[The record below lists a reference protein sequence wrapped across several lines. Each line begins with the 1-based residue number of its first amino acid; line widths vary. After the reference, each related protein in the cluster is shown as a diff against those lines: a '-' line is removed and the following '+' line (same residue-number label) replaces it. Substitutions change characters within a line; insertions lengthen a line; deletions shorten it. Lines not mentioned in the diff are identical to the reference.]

1 MKKDELQRRWRIF
14 ETAVAQKVILRAPLQ
29 VRQKYEFWKEQIE
42 DEGPMGIRKWK
53 GFYDHLLKG
62 AWEGCRS
69 SYLNRQYRV
78 IYKIGAENRAV
89 FVERIGP
96 HNY

>member
-1 MKKDELQRRWRIF
+1 M
-14 ETAVAQKVILRAPLQ
+14 RAPLQ

-42 DEGPMGIRKWK
+42 DGGPMGIRKWK

-62 AWEGCRS
+62 EWEGYRS
-69 SYLNRQYRV
+69 SYLNKQYRV
-78 IYKIGAENRAV
+78 IYRIEAECRTV

>member
-1 MKKDELQRRWRIF
+1 MKKEDIQRRWRIL
-14 ETAVAQKVILRAPLQ
+14 ESVYAQKIISRAPLQ

-42 DEGPMGIRKWK
+42 DDGPMGIRKWK

-62 AWEGCRS
+62 VWEGYRS
-69 SYLNRQYRV
+69 SYLNKQYRV
-78 IYKIGAENRAV
+78 IYRIETENRTV

>member
-1 MKKDELQRRWRIF
+1 MIKEEAQKRWRIL
-14 ETAVAQKVILRAPLQ
+14 ENSSAQKVILRAPLQ

-42 DEGPMGIRKWK
+42 DEGPMGVRKWK

-62 AWEGCRS
+62 EWRGYRS

-78 IYKIGAENRAV
+78 IYRIEMEIRTV
-89 FVERIGP
+89 FVEGIGP